1 MREPTEVM
9 IDAMTDALS
18 PSADQARTEMRSRRQ
33 VFPVEG
39 MHCAGCSAAVE
50 RALNRLEGVQASVSL
65 PAETAT
71 IAYEPSVRVEDLQRA
86 VEEAGYTL
94 HPPPDEGAEPGRMER
109 ERLARSERFLA
120 AARSRMRLAW
130 LFTAP
135 AILWMIPEMA
145 LGVKWPGALAFDVG
159 MTLIAAAVLAFPGA
173 TTMRSAFMSLRH
185 WSPNM
190 DVLIALGS
198 GGALVTGFVA
208 VLHDLGVAPML
219 MNYAGVGAMIM
230 AIHLTGR
237 FIEAKARGRSSAA
250 IQRLL
255 SLEART
261 ARVLRAG
268 EEVELPIAELRV
280 GDLMVVRPGE
290 KVPTDGMVVEGRS
303 AVDES
308 LVTGESMPVEK
319 GPDDPVVGAT
329 VNLEGAMTVRATGV
343 GEGTFLA
350 SVIRSV
356 EEAQGSKVPIQEF
369 ADRVTAV
376 FVPIV
381 LAIAAA
387 ALVCWLAFPEF
398 FHSVALAA
406 SRLLPW
412 VEPGMGRVSLALF
425 AALAVLVIACPCAL
439 GLATPTALMVGTGLG
454 AERGVLV
461 RDGAAIQRLQ
471 EADTIVF
478 DKTGTLTVGA
488 PAVTDVIPAAG
499 WTETDLW
506 DALAPIEVLSEHPL
520 ARAIAAA
527 APPVDS
533 PVDTP
538 TVADF
543 RVDPGRGVRG
553 SVNGRRIVAGNERF
567 MREEGVDLS
576 PVREAAEAL
585 ESQARTIVFVA
596 AEGEPAGLVALAD
609 PVKDGA
615 ARALAELRELG
626 LEPLMLTGDNERT
639 AAAVAGG
646 VGIASWRSSLL
657 PDQKLDI
664 IRELQQ
670 QGRVVAMVGDG
681 INDAPALKQAD
692 VGLAIGSGTDI
703 AIEAADMAL
712 LQDDLAAA
720 VRAVRLS
727 RATFR
732 KIRQNLFWAYFY
744 NTVAIPVAFLGLLH
758 PVIAEAAMAF
768 SSITVV
774 TNANRLRGVDQD
786 G

>member
-1 MREPTEVM
+1 MSEST
-9 IDAMTDALS
+9 ATTDS
-18 PSADQARTEMRSRRQ
+18 EMGEEAHGRRD

-50 RALNRLEGVQASVSL
+50 RALDRLDGVEASVSL

-71 IAYEPSVRVEDLQRA
+71 IRYEGVSVGDLQKAVED
-86 VEEAGYTL
+86 AGYTL
-94 HPPPDEGAEPGRMER
+94 LPPPEAGSEPGAMER
-109 ERLARSERFLA
+109 ERLARAERYLER
-120 AARSRMRLAW
+120 ARGRMRLAW
-130 LFTAP
+130 LLTVP
-135 AILWMIPEMA
+135 AMIWMIPEMA
-145 LGVKWPGALAFDVG
+145 FGVKWPSTLAFDVG
-159 MTLIAAAVLAFPGA
+159 MTLIAAAVLMIPGA
-173 TTMRSAFMSLRH
+173 TTMRSASMSLRH
-185 WSPNM
+185 WAPNM

-198 GGALVTGFVA
+198 GGALVTGVVA
-208 VLHDLGVAPML
+208 LLHDLGAAPML

-261 ARVLRAG
+261 ARVLRDEA
-268 EEVELPIAELRV
+268 EVEIPIADVRL
-280 GDLMVVRPGE
+280 GDVMIVRPGE
-290 KVPTDGMVVEGRS
+290 KIPTDGVVVDGRS

-319 GPDDPVVGAT
+319 GPGEAVVGAT
-329 VNLEGAMTVRATGV
+329 VNREGALRVRATGV
-343 GEGTFLA
+343 GENTFLA

-381 LAIAAA
+381 MAIAAA
-387 ALVCWLAFPEF
+387 ALISWLAFPEF
-398 FHSVALAA
+398 FHSVAVAA
-406 SRLLPW
+406 SGLLPW
-412 VEPGMGRVSLALF
+412 VEPAMGRVSLALF

-454 AERGVLV
+454 AEHGVLV

-471 EADTIVF
+471 EADVMVF
-478 DKTGTLTVGA
+478 DKTGTLTEGA
-488 PAVTDVIPAAG
+488 PAVTDVVPAAG
-499 WTETDLW
+499 WTEEDLW
-506 DALAPIEVLSEHPL
+506 GVVAPLEELSEHPL
-520 ARAIAAA
+520 ARAIAAEA
-527 APPVDS
+527 PVD
-533 PVDTP
+533 P
-538 TVADF
+538 TLTDVEDF
-543 RVDPGRGVRG
+543 RVEPGRGVHGTVGGR
-553 SVNGRRIVAGNERF
+553 SVVAGNERL
-567 MREEGVDLS
+567 MDEEGINLRS
-576 PVREAAEAL
+576 LGEAAEAL
-585 ESQARTIVFVA
+585 EAQARTIVFVSVD
-596 AEGEPAGLVALAD
+596 GEAAGLVALAD
-609 PVKDGA
+609 PVKEGA
-615 ARALAELRELG
+615 AEALAALRKLG
-626 LEPLMLTGDNERT
+626 LETVMLTGDNERT
-639 AAAVAGG
+639 AAAVANGL
-646 VGIASWRSSLL
+646 GITSWRSSLL
-657 PDQKLDI
+657 PDQKLDV
-664 IRELQQ
+664 IRALQSE
-670 QGRVVAMVGDG
+670 GRTVVMVGDG

-712 LQDDLAAA
+712 LQDHLAAA

-727 RATFR
+727 RTTFR

-774 TNANRLRGVDQD
+774 TNANRLRKVDLD
-786 G
+786 ARLDA

>member
-1 MREPTEVM
+1 MAEEGH
-9 IDAMTDALS
+9 
-18 PSADQARTEMRSRRQ
+18 SRRQ

-50 RALNRLEGVQASVSL
+50 RALNKLDGVEASVSL

-71 IAYEPSVRVEDLQRA
+71 IRYERVSVSELQKAVED
-86 VEEAGYTL
+86 AGYTL
-94 HPPPDEGAEPGRMER
+94 LRPPEAGAEPGTMER
-109 ERLARSERFLA
+109 ERLARAERYLER
-120 AARSRMRLAW
+120 ARGRMRLAW
-130 LFTAP
+130 LLTIP
-135 AILWMIPEMA
+135 AMIWMIPEMA
-145 LGVKWPGALAFDVG
+145 LGVKWPSALAFDLG
-159 MTLIAAAVLAFPGA
+159 MTLIAAAVLTIPGA
-173 TTMRSAFMSLRH
+173 ATMRSASMSLRH
-185 WSPNM
+185 WAPNM

-198 GGALVTGFVA
+198 GGALVTGVVT
-208 VLHDLGVAPML
+208 VLHDLGAAPML

-261 ARVLRAG
+261 ARVLRDEA
-268 EEVELPIAELRV
+268 EVEVPIADVGV
-280 GDLMVVRPGE
+280 GDVMIVRPGE
-290 KVPTDGMVVEGRS
+290 KVPTDGVVVDGRS
-303 AVDES
+303 AVDQS

-319 GPDDPVVGAT
+319 APGEAVVGST
-329 VNLEGAMTVRATGV
+329 VNLEGALRVRATGV
-343 GEGTFLA
+343 GENTFLA

-381 LAIAAA
+381 MAIAAT
-387 ALVCWLAFPEF
+387 ALVSWLAFPGF
-398 FHSVALAA
+398 FHSVAVAA
-406 SRLLPW
+406 SEFLPW

-439 GLATPTALMVGTGLG
+439 GLATPTALMVGTGALMVGTGLG
-454 AERGVLV
+454 AEEGVLV

-471 EADTIVF
+471 EADVMVF
-478 DKTGTLTVGA
+478 DKTGTLTEGA
-488 PAVTDVIPAAG
+488 PAVTDVVPAAG
-499 WTETDLW
+499 WTEEQLW
-506 DALAPIEVLSEHPL
+506 GILAPLEELSEHPL

-527 APPVDS
+527 APVVSASRPDV
-533 PVDTP
+533 T
-538 TVADF
+538 DF
-543 RVDPGRGVRG
+543 RVEPGRGVYG
-553 SVNGRRIVAGNERF
+553 TVGGRPVIAGNERL
-567 MREEGVDLS
+567 MDEEGVDLA
-576 PVREAAEAL
+576 PLGEQAEAL
-585 ESQARTIVFVA
+585 ESQARTVKQGA
-596 AEGEPAGLVALAD
+596 AEALSA
-609 PVKDGA
+609 
-615 ARALAELRELG
+615 LRELG
-626 LEPLMLTGDNERT
+626 LETIMLTGDNERT
-639 AAAVAGG
+639 AAAVATRL
-646 VGIASWRSSLL
+646 GITSWRSSLL
-657 PDQKLDI
+657 PAQKLDV
-664 IRELQQ
+664 IRELQSD
-670 QGRVVAMVGDG
+670 GRTVVMVGDG

-712 LQDDLAAA
+712 LQDHLAAA

-774 TNANRLRGVDQD
+774 TNANRLRKVDLD
-786 G
+786 A

>member
-1 MREPTEVM
+1 MSRQTTMP
-9 IDAMTDALS
+9 DA
-18 PSADQARTEMRSRRQ
+18 RQ
-33 VFPVEG
+33 DEAGGLHQEVFPVEG

-50 RALNRLEGVQASVSL
+50 RALNRLEGVEAAVSL
-65 PAETAT
+65 PSESAT
-71 IAYEPSVRVEDLQRA
+71 IRYETDSVSIEDLQRA

-94 HPPPDEGAEPGRMER
+94 RRPPEAGAEPGAMER

-120 AARSRMRLAW
+120 AARERMRLAW
-130 LFTAP
+130 ALTIP
-135 AILWMIPEMA
+135 AMAWMIPEMA
-145 LGVKWPGALAFDVG
+145 LGVKWPSALAFDLG
-159 MTLIAAAVLAFPGA
+159 MSLIAAVVLAGPGA
-173 TTMRSAFMSLRH
+173 TTMRSAAMSLRH
-185 WSPNM
+185 WAPNM

-198 GGALVTGFVA
+198 GGALATGIIA
-208 VLHDLGVAPML
+208 ALHHLGLAPML

-261 ARVLRAG
+261 ARILRDG
-268 EEVELPIAELRV
+268 IEVEVPIAEVQV
-280 GDLMVVRPGE
+280 GDVMIVRPGE
-290 KVPTDGMVVEGRS
+290 KVPTDGVVVDGRS

-319 GPDDPVVGAT
+319 GPGDEVVGAT
-329 VNLEGAMTVRATGV
+329 VNREGALRVKALGV
-343 GEGTFLA
+343 GENTFLA

-356 EEAQGSKVPIQEF
+356 ERAQGSKVPIQEF

-387 ALVCWLAFPEF
+387 ALVSWLVFPGF
-398 FHSVALAA
+398 FHAVAAA
-406 SRLLPW
+406 AARWLPW

-471 EADTIVF
+471 EADVVVF
-478 DKTGTLTVGA
+478 DKTGTLTEGA
-488 PAVTDVIPAAG
+488 PAVTDVATAEG
-499 WTETDLW
+499 WTTDELW
-506 DALAPIEVLSEHPL
+506 RVLAPLEALSEHPL
-520 ARAIAAA
+520 ARAIAES
-527 APPVDS
+527 APAGAR
-533 PVDTP
+533 
-538 TVADF
+538 ADF
-543 RVDPGRGVRG
+543 RGNGGGSSSPTVTDFRVEPGRGVRG
-553 SVNGRRIVAGNERF
+553 TVDGRSILAGNERL
-567 MREEGVDLS
+567 MEEEGIDISSLS
-576 PVREAAEAL
+576 DTAEAL
-585 ESQARTIVFVA
+585 EQQARSIVFVA
-596 AEGEPAGLVALAD
+596 ADERPAGLVALAD
-609 PVKDGA
+609 PIKEGA
-615 ARALAELRELG
+615 PEALAALRQLG
-626 LEPLMLTGDNERT
+626 LDTTMLTGDNERT
-639 AAAVAGG
+639 AATVASRL
-646 VGIASWRSSLL
+646 GIGSWRSSLL
-657 PDQKLDI
+657 PDQKLGV
-664 IRELQQ
+664 IRELQE
-670 QGRVVAMVGDG
+670 QGRVVVMVGDG

-712 LQDDLAAA
+712 LQDQLAAA
-720 VRAVRLS
+720 VRAIRLS

-744 NTVAIPVAFLGLLH
+744 NTIAIPLAFLGLLH

-774 TNANRLRGVDQD
+774 SNANRLRNASLEG
-786 G
+786 

>member
-1 MREPTEVM
+1 MAEEGH
-9 IDAMTDALS
+9 
-18 PSADQARTEMRSRRQ
+18 SRRE

-50 RALNRLEGVQASVSL
+50 RALNKLDGVDEASVSL

-71 IAYEPSVRVEDLQRA
+71 IRYEPALASVSELQKAVED
-86 VEEAGYTL
+86 VGYTL
-94 HPPPDEGAEPGRMER
+94 LRPPEAGAEPGAMER
-109 ERLARSERFLA
+109 DRLARAERYLA
-120 AARSRMRLAW
+120 RALYRMRLAW
-130 LFTAP
+130 LLTVP
-135 AILWMIPEMA
+135 AMIWMIPEMS
-145 LGVKWPGALAFDVG
+145 LGVKWPSPLAFDLG
-159 MTLIAAAVLAFPGA
+159 MTLIAAAVLTIPGA
-173 TTMRSAFMSLRH
+173 ATMRSASMSLRH
-185 WSPNM
+185 WAPNM

-198 GGALVTGFVA
+198 GGALVTGVVA
-208 VLHDLGVAPML
+208 ILHDLGAAPML

-261 ARVLRAG
+261 ARVLRD
-268 EEVELPIAELRV
+268 EVEVEVPIAEVRV
-280 GDLMVVRPGE
+280 GDVMI
-290 KVPTDGMVVEGRS
+290 
-303 AVDES
+303 
-308 LVTGESMPVEK
+308 SMPVEK
-319 GPDDPVVGAT
+319 GPGGAVVGAT
-329 VNLEGAMTVRATGV
+329 VNREGALRVRATGV
-343 GEGTFLA
+343 GENTFLS

-369 ADRVTAV
+369 ADRVTAI

-381 LAIAAA
+381 MAIAAA
-387 ALVCWLAFPEF
+387 ALVSWLAFPDF
-398 FHSVALAA
+398 FHSVATAA
-406 SRLLPW
+406 SEFLPW

-454 AERGVLV
+454 AEEGVLV

-471 EADTIVF
+471 EADVMVF
-478 DKTGTLTVGA
+478 DKTGTLTEGA
-488 PAVTDVIPAAG
+488 PAVTDVVPAAG
-499 WTETDLW
+499 WTEEDL
-506 DALAPIEVLSEHPL
+506 V
-520 ARAIAAA
+520 
-527 APPVDS
+527 
-533 PVDTP
+533 T
-538 TVADF
+538 DF
-543 RVDPGRGVRG
+543 RVEPGRGVYG
-553 SVNGRRIVAGNERF
+553 TVGGRPVVAGNERL
-567 MREEGVDLS
+567 MHEEGIDLAS
-576 PVREAAEAL
+576 VGEGAEAL

-596 AEGEPAGLVALAD
+596 VSGVAAGLVALAD
-609 PVKDGA
+609 PVKEGA
-615 ARALAELRELG
+615 AKALAALR
-626 LEPLMLTGDNERT
+626 DNERT
-639 AAAVAGG
+639 AAAVSARLE
-646 VGIASWRSSLL
+646 IASWRSSLL
-657 PDQKLDI
+657 PDQKLDV
-664 IRELQQ
+664 IRDLQSE
-670 QGRVVAMVGDG
+670 GRTVVMVGDG

-712 LQDDLAAA
+712 LQAAA

-774 TNANRLRGVDQD
+774 TNANRLRKIDLGD
-786 G
+786 

>member
-1 MREPTEVM
+1 MSESTATVNAEV
-9 IDAMTDALS
+9 A
-18 PSADQARTEMRSRRQ
+18 EEGRSRRD

-50 RALNRLEGVQASVSL
+50 RALNKLDGVEASVSL

-71 IAYEPSVRVEDLQRA
+71 LRYEPALASVSELQKAVED
-86 VEEAGYTL
+86 VGYTL
-94 HPPPDEGAEPGRMER
+94 LRPPEAGAEPGAMER
-109 ERLARSERFLA
+109 ERLARAERYLERA
-120 AARSRMRLAW
+120 LQRMRLAW
-130 LFTAP
+130 LLTVP
-135 AILWMIPEMA
+135 AMIWMIPEMF
-145 LGVKWPGALAFDVG
+145 LGVKWPSPLAFDLG
-159 MTLIAAAVLAFPGA
+159 MTLIAAAVLTIPGA
-173 TTMRSAFMSLRH
+173 ATMRSASMSLRH
-185 WSPNM
+185 WAPNM

-198 GGALVTGFVA
+198 GGALVTGVVA
-208 VLHDLGVAPML
+208 VLHDLGAAPML

-261 ARVLRAG
+261 ARVLRD
-268 EEVELPIAELRV
+268 EVEVAVPIADVRV
-280 GDLMVVRPGE
+280 GDVMIVRPGE
-290 KVPTDGMVVEGRS
+290 KVPTDGVVVDGRS

-319 GPDDPVVGAT
+319 GPGGAVVGAT
-329 VNLEGAMTVRATGV
+329 VNLEGALRVRATGV
-343 GEGTFLA
+343 GENTFLA

-381 LAIAAA
+381 MAIAAA
-387 ALVCWLAFPEF
+387 ALVSWLVFPEF
-398 FHSVALAA
+398 FHSVAGAA
-406 SRLLPW
+406 SGFLPW
-412 VEPGMGRVSLALF
+412 VEPGMGRISLAFF

-454 AERGVLV
+454 AEEGVLV

-471 EADTIVF
+471 EADVMVF
-478 DKTGTLTVGA
+478 DKTGTLTEGA
-488 PAVTDVIPAAG
+488 PAVTDVVPAAG
-499 WTETDLW
+499 WTEEELLGI
-506 DALAPIEVLSEHPL
+506 LAPLEELSEHPL

-527 APPVDS
+527 VPVASASRPD
-533 PVDTP
+533 VK
-538 TVADF
+538 DF
-543 RVDPGRGVRG
+543 RVEPGRGVYG
-553 SVNGRRIVAGNERF
+553 TVGGRPVIAGNERL
-567 MREEGVDLS
+567 MDEERIDLS
-576 PVREAAEAL
+576 SLTEEAEAL

-596 AEGEPAGLVALAD
+596 VNDVAAGLVALAD
-609 PVKDGA
+609 PVKEGA
-615 ARALAELRELG
+615 AEALAALRELG
-626 LEPLMLTGDNERT
+626 LETIMLTGDNERT
-639 AAAVAGG
+639 AAAVAARL
-646 VGIASWRSSLL
+646 GIASWRSSLL
-657 PDQKLDI
+657 PDQKLDV
-664 IRELQQ
+664 IREMQSE
-670 QGRVVAMVGDG
+670 GRTVVMVGDG

-712 LQDDLAAA
+712 LQDHLAAA

-774 TNANRLRGVDQD
+774 TNANRLRKVDL
-786 G
+786 GA